1 MPSFVFSWV
10 VFPILHTR
18 VIGSKATFIDK
29 WKTSLG
35 VTSHQDGQV
44 IEGRNVIRWFPRHNF
59 GLTTF
64 EPEKFDSRT
73 RFFLPPYWIACIN
86 HTHVPATRVSCVRG
100 FTFFSL
106 HSNLWDRK
114 EMSRRIV
121 GSYCFKSRKCLTL
134 SSVMLCELRENL
146 PPRYRCYSCFIVATQ
161 SLASPLP

>member
-1 MPSFVFSWV
+1 MIKISFSVPSFVFSWV
-10 VFPILHTR
+10 VFPITHTC

-35 VTSHQDGQV
+35 VTSHQGGQV

-86 HTHVPATRVSCVRG
+86 HTYVPATRVSCVRG
-100 FTFFSL
+100 FTFFFSFTVTC
-106 HSNLWDRK
+106 
-114 EMSRRIV
+114 EIE
-121 GSYCFKSRKCLTL
+121 RKCLEELLEATVL
-134 SSVMLCELRENL
+134 KVGSAWHWVVLCYVNFMRT
-146 PPRYRCYSCFIVATQ
+146 PPDTGVTPVS
-161 SLASPLP
+161 